1 MFEKIKNLL
10 RIGDLW
16 KRVALL
22 ESKLAFLRDKVEEIG
37 NDIKKL
43 DDVYATKKH
52 EAFLESKI
60 DLLKKLTEDID
71 SEVKAL
77 GKKSISQTTLE
88 EDKPLSTRD
97 IVNEWLN
104 GKEEESGT

>member
-22 ESKLAFLRDKVEEIG
+22 ESKLAFLRDQVEEIKSLE
-37 NDIKKL
+37 KK
-43 DDVYATKKH
+43 T
-52 EAFLESKI
+52 
-60 DLLKKLTEDID
+60 
-71 SEVKAL
+71 
-77 GKKSISQTTLE
+77 ISQTTLA
-88 EDKPLSTRD
+88 EDKPLSTRE

-104 GKEEESGT
+104 GEEEDSGT

>member
-1 MFEKIKNLL
+1 MFEKIKHLL

-22 ESKLAFLRDKVEEIG
+22 ESKLAFLRDKVEEIN
-37 NDIKKL
+37 NDIEKL

-52 EAFLESKI
+52 ETFLESKI
-60 DLLKKLTEDID
+60 DLLKKRTEDID

-104 GKEEESGT
+104 GKEEDSGT